1 MLDSIYIGTT
11 GLTGYSKGL
20 NVISNNVANLNTPG
34 FKGATLQF
42 GDLYYQQQ
50 LSNADGAPLQWSQY
64 GTGLQ
69 TLGTQINF
77 AAGQVQQ
84 TGNPLDV
91 AITGNGYLIT
101 KGDDGIQH
109 LTRAGQLTLDNDG
122 MLVSKT
128 TGANIQ
134 AIGTD
139 GTLSN
144 ASINDLRTSAPV
156 ATQTVTLQGNL
167 SSTEST
173 FTVQPVNVIDALGGQ
188 HTLSLVFT
196 ASTTTTGA
204 WTVTVKD
211 DAGTEVGTG
220 QVSFTNG
227 LPDSSAT
234 EFSVTYSPTGVA
246 PLSLTISLGENSTS
260 YASGNTSS
268 LAVASQDGLALGT
281 LTAIAIDEQGYLV
294 ATYSN
299 GQTKKGQQIALAKP
313 ASDADLEAVGNAE
326 YAVRT
331 GKTLQVGRASSD
343 GFGTFGSGEIEG
355 SNVDLTSEFTNLIV
369 MQRGYQA
376 SSKIVSTADEMI
388 QELFDMKAGR

>member
-34 FKGATLQF
+34 FKGATVQF
-42 GDLYYQQQ
+42 GDLYYQQER
-50 LSNADGAPLQWSQY
+50 SNGDGAPLQWSQY

-77 AAGQVQQ
+77 AAGQIQQ

-91 AITGNGYLIT
+91 AITGAGYLVT
-101 KGDDGIQH
+101 KGADGVQH
-109 LTRAGQLTLDNDG
+109 LTRAGELTLDNNG

-144 ASINDLRTSAPV
+144 ASVNDLRTSPPV

-167 SSTEST
+167 SSTESS

-196 ASTTTTGA
+196 ASTTTSGA
-204 WTVTVKD
+204 WDVTVKD
-211 DAGTEVGTG
+211 DAGTDVGTG

-227 LPDSSAT
+227 LPDSSAM

-246 PLSLTISLGENSTS
+246 PMPLTISLGENSTS

-281 LTAIAIDEQGYLV
+281 LTAVAIDEQGYLV

-313 ASDADLEAVGNAE
+313 ASDEDLEAVGNAE